1 MLFFVMDFED
11 LLHKERTQR
20 TEGLPP
26 IIGNG
31 LDVCSLGN
39 TQKQHKWIQMI
50 ISVVIIILT

>member
-1 MLFFVMDFED
+1 MDFED